1 MLRLRLNK
9 RHSKRENKL
18 KAALAKLKMSSNND
32 AIAKDSAIRENSK
45 EDSSSDKLSKATD
58 KVLKQFIQK
67 ETQSA

>member
-9 RHSKRENKL
+9 RHAKRENKL
-18 KAALAKLKMSSNND
+18 KATLAKLRTSSNNH

>member
-18 KAALAKLKMSSNND
+18 KATLAKLKKSSNND
-32 AIAKDSAIRENSK
+32 AIAKDSSKRENSK
-45 EDSSSDKLSKATD
+45 EDSSSDILSKATD

>member
-18 KAALAKLKMSSNND
+18 KATLAKLKMSSNND
-32 AIAKDSAIRENSK
+32 AIAKDSAKRENSK
-45 EDSSSDKLSKATD
+45 EDSSLDRISKATD

-67 ETQSA
+67 ETQIA